1 MNQRK
6 KKLKKSSSTPIIFN
20 KPNVKKYKE
29 LFDKNVK
36 KINYLNSLKSN
47 LIKQTNLIKKYEKE
61 ENFIYKKNK

>member
-6 KKLKKSSSTPIIFN
+6 KKLNKSRSTPIIFN

-47 LIKQTNLIKKYEKE
+47 LLKQTNLIKKYEKE
-61 ENFIYKKNK
+61 ENFIYKNK